1 LLLPKIDKAAITP
14 VMEIAANPEGLQRA
28 VTVQRLVH
36 NWVRPH
42 RGLRL
47 QLWRLGYMIAIAGVA
62 FIVRLSLPHVLTDQ
76 CLIA

>member
-1 LLLPKIDKAAITP
+1 
-14 VMEIAANPEGLQRA
+14 M
-28 VTVQRLVH
+28 QRLVH